1 MFLILIQ
8 LFVLKQK
15 VANGTSRLS
24 GEVQDC
30 KFFETKPSFF
40 KTCAIQT
47 VSGLYSFVPNDITR
61 PKLRIACFYLPFLKK
76 QVLYFKEFD
85 VD

>member
-1 MFLILIQ
+1 MFFCLDA
-8 LFVLKQK
+8 KERK
-15 VANGTSRLS
+15 N
-24 GEVQDC
+24 QDC

-61 PKLRIACFYLPFLKK
+61 PKLRIACFCLPFLKK